1 MSGIAVI
8 WNRDDRPVDRD
19 VLFQMTRLMDR
30 RGPDREAH
38 YFRGSIGLGHC
49 MLATTPESPAEEEP
63 LVNEAR
69 SLCLTF
75 DGRIDNRAEL
85 RSFLQAHDAR
95 LRGDSDAELVLAS
108 YRHWGEDCP
117 THLLG
122 DFAFAIW
129 DQQRKLLFCA
139 RDPLGVRPFFYAT
152 IGDTFI
158 CASEIRSL
166 FALPGLKKEPDLA
179 TVVCHLLKKYVE
191 FDETIYR
198 GVYRLPLAHRL
209 TVTRDA
215 IRCSRYWDID
225 PARTIRYRNDDE
237 YAEHF
242 RELFFDSVRCR
253 LRSRGPVAGM
263 LSGGLDSSSI
273 VCSAQ
278 RICDDL
284 AMTEPGF
291 ETFSMVFDRFPSCD
305 ERPFID
311 EVIRHCGAKAN
322 LHPCDRDSSEAALAR
337 RVLYPDV
344 PYSPQIVLIASMF
357 GKIRSRN
364 FHVLLDGTGGDEL
377 AGTQLGHL
385 AEMMWK
391 GKWGSL
397 AAFLGDYSRTWGLS
411 RWRLFVLSCVKPSI
425 PEPIKAL
432 KRMIARRKPDASLA
446 RREAIESTGARERL
460 TRASAAPDF
469 PSSRQKEMYALMFS
483 GWGPTVATE
492 SYELLG
498 SYFGIEIRQPF
509 RDRRLVEFAFALPA
523 DQLWRDA
530 WSRIAFRNAMKGILP
545 DKVRQRRGKG
555 MFVPLYDSVLAGT
568 QAREVAGLF
577 DDSALVRLGLADAE
591 VLQNM
596 VRKYQAAPEFFS
608 TQSVSILVALEL
620 QCRDILGDS
629 LSATELSAP
638 EPASRVANS

>member
-1 MSGIAVI
+1 
-8 WNRDDRPVDRD
+8 
-19 VLFQMTRLMDR
+19 MDR

-49 MLATTPESPAEEEP
+49 MLATTPESLAEEEP
-63 LVNEAR
+63 LVDDAR
-69 SLCLTF
+69 NLCLTF

-95 LRGDSDAELVLAS
+95 LRGDNDAELVLAA

-215 IRCSRYWDID
+215 IRCIRYWDID
-225 PARTIRYRNDDE
+225 PTRTIRYRDDDE

-273 VCSAQ
+273 ACTTQ
-278 RICDDL
+278 RIRNDL
-284 AMTEPGF
+284 GVTAPGF
-291 ETFSMVFDRFPSCD
+291 ETFSMVYDRFSRCD
-305 ERPFID
+305 ERPFIN
-311 EVIRHCGAKAN
+311 EVIRQCGTKAN
-322 LHPCDRDSSEAALAR
+322 LYPCDQDPSEVALAR

-344 PYSPQIVLIASMF
+344 PYSPQTVLIASMF
-357 GKIRSRN
+357 GQIKARN
-364 FHVLLDGTGGDEL
+364 FHVLLDGNGGDEL
-377 AGTQLGHL
+377 AGGQLGHL
-385 AEMMWK
+385 VEMLWR

-397 AAFLGDYSRTWGLS
+397 AAFLDDYSRTWGLS
-411 RWRLFVLSCVKPSI
+411 RWRLFVLSCIKPSI
-425 PEPIKAL
+425 PEPVKAF
-432 KRMIARRKPDASLA
+432 KRMITSQKPDASLVRA
-446 RREAIESTGARERL
+446 GAIELTGARGRL
-460 TRASAAPDF
+460 TRASLTPDF
-469 PSSRQKEMYALMFS
+469 SSSRQREMYALMFR

-492 SYELLG
+492 SYELLA

-509 RDRRLVEFAFALPA
+509 RDKRLVEFAYALPA

-555 MFVPLYDSVLAGT
+555 MFLPLYDSVLAGS
-568 QAREVAGLF
+568 QAKEVAALF
-577 DDSALVRLGLADAE
+577 DDSVLVRLGLADAE
-591 VLQNM
+591 VLRNM
-596 VRKYQAAPEFFS
+596 IKKYQAAPEVFS
-608 TQSVSILVALEL
+608 TQSVSLLVSLEL
-620 QCRDILGDS
+620 QCRDMLGES
-629 LSATELSAP
+629 FGAAESSGP
-638 EPASRVANS
+638 SRSEPPSHAANS